1 MGDKLL
7 AEPGEIAGLGKLVA
21 DIGDD
26 ASKAAKFAGE
36 QCMPADWLQGPIID
50 QLISPVKGAA
60 TATQLR
66 MAEIAN
72 ATTSTGTELNKAAWM
87 YHDRDQKNYL
97 ALNQNTFNGPV
108 AAGTPVDADTEVQG
122 STAAYV
128 SPAEYPKSK
137 AFELQEPQSN
147 KEDTVALIGEV
158 APILGEVN
166 ESIKS
171 ITRTAGNE
179 IDPLGKCLEPI
190 PGNWS
195 EVRRIG
201 EAYKAAGNGMEACGD
216 NLEAGLKKVDPH
228 WNGKAALSFNDWA
241 NRQIAAMR
249 WEGPVGRIISD
260 VLGVVA
266 DEIRQAVKTIL
277 TKLWDILNDQIK
289 FTSIEGIFK
298 TIARKIPVVGQV
310 YEIVNLGIK
319 IFDIVKKAIDLVV
332 EIQKLVDQVKKLLEY
347 IKDPVGKL
355 KEGAEQKL
363 KETIAPFTEKLEKAS
378 KATAVATDISKIA
391 QVDSTL
397 NRPKESYEVG
407 SGGQPWEDA

>member
-1 MGDKLL
+1 MGETLL
-7 AEPGEIAGLGKLVA
+7 AEPGEIAGLGKLVTEV
-21 DIGDD
+21 GDD
-26 ASKAAKFAGE
+26 ASKAATFAGE
-36 QCMPADWLQGPIID
+36 HCMPADWLQGPIID
-50 QLISPVKGAA
+50 QLIAPVKAAA
-60 TATQLR
+60 TATQQR
-66 MAEIAN
+66 MSEIAT
-72 ATTSTGTELNKAAWM
+72 ATASTGTELNKAAWM
-87 YHDRDQKNYL
+87 YHDRDQKNYT
-97 ALNQNTFNGPV
+97 ALNQNTFSGPV
-108 AAGTPVDADTEVQG
+108 APGTPVAADTEAQG

-128 SPAEYPKSK
+128 SPADYPKSK

-147 KEDTVALIGEV
+147 KEDTVGLIAEV
-158 APILGEVN
+158 APVLGEVN

-241 NRQIAAMR
+241 TRQVAAMK

-266 DEIRQAVKTIL
+266 DEIRSAVKTIL
-277 TKLWDILNDQIK
+277 TKLWDILNDQID
-289 FTSIEGIFK
+289 FTSVKGIFK
-298 TIARKIPVVGQV
+298 TIARKIPAVGQL

-319 IFDIVKKAIDLVV
+319 IFEIVKKAIDLVV
-332 EIQKLVDQVKKLLEY
+332 EIQKLVDQVKRLLEY
-347 IKDPVGKL
+347 IKDPMGHL
-355 KEGAEQKL
+355 KDSAEQKL
-363 KETIAPFTEKLEKAS
+363 KETIAPFTDKLEKAS

-397 NRPKESYEVG
+397 NRPKESYEIG